1 MSRSWERYG
10 LGGRLLSRIPL
21 EQIRRQVAVA
31 AQRSALFS
39 GTVRDNLSMGDR
51 SAGEDQLYA
60 ALEAAQAADFVKDA
74 GGLSARLDQGGANL
88 SGGQRQRLSLARAL
102 LRESAVLILD
112 DCTSALDPGTEHKV
126 LARHRE
132 EPQPGG
138 APLTQKIRAASGWIG
153 FWYWRKV
160 GRQGW
165 EPEFLMDSCPAYREL
180 WTSQALR

>member
-1 MSRSWERYG
+1 
-10 LGGRLLSRIPL
+10 
-21 EQIRRQVAVA
+21 
-31 AQRSALFS
+31 
-39 GTVRDNLSMGDR
+39 MGDR

-126 LARHRE
+126 LAGIGRN
-132 EPQPGG
+132 PNQ
-138 APLTQKIRAASGWIG
+138 AVLLITQKIRAASGMNRIL
-153 FWYWRKV
+153 V
-160 GRQGW
+160 LEEGW
-165 EPEFLMDSCPAYREL
+165 QAGLGTHEFLMDSCPAYREL
-180 WTSQALR
+180 WTSQALEVNTDGT